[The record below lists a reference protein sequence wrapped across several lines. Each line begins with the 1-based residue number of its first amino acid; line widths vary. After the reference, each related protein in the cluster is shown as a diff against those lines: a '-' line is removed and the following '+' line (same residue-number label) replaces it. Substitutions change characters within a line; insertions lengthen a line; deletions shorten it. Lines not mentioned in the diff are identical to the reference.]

1 MAEPS
6 SLTIRCAPILDAIRP
21 RGIRVQLGEGG
32 EGAEH
37 LDARNSHSG
46 PMRAETRYAKN
57 GDVHIAYQVLGEGPL
72 DLVLVHGW
80 VQSFDARTE
89 IEPIE
94 RFYRRLASFSR
105 LILFDKRGTGLSDR
119 VPLDDLPTLETRMD
133 DMRAVMD
140 EVGVERAAVL
150 GHSEGGAMCALF
162 AATYPD
168 RAQALVMSGA
178 SARTRWAPDYPLGAT
193 DDALEELQRLILDNW
208 GYEGVRS
215 LLETMAPSIVDD
227 EELVHAHTRAALR
240 AASPAAA
247 AALTQMSA
255 MIDVRHVL
263 PAIRVPTLVLYRADE
278 MLAEASRYVGERIP
292 GAKIVELP
300 GNEHMPWLGDQD
312 AALDEIE
319 EFLTGFRPHPVL
331 DRVLATVLFTDIV
344 GSTELAADLGDRR
357 WRELL
362 EQHNDLVRREL
373 ARFRGH
379 ELSTAGDGF
388 LATFDGPGR
397 AVACAVSIRD
407 AATGLG
413 LQIRFG
419 LHTGELELAGSDVRG
434 IAVHTGARVA
444 GLAGP
449 NEVLASSTVRDLV
462 AGSGLEFEDRG
473 SHQLKGVPGEWR
485 LYAVAGP

>member
-1 MAEPS
+1 MANP
-6 SLTIRCAPILDAIRP
+6 P
-21 RGIRVQLGEGG
+21 
-32 EGAEH
+32 
-37 LDARNSHSG
+37 
-46 PMRAETRYAKN
+46 ETHYAKS
-57 GDVHIAYQVLGEGPL
+57 GDVNIAYQVVGDGPL

-80 VQSFDARTE
+80 VQSFDARWE
-89 IEPIE
+89 IEPID

-119 VPLDDLPTLETRMD
+119 VPPDDLPSLEVRMD

-140 EVGVERAAVL
+140 EVGAERAAVL

-162 AATYPD
+162 AATYPE
-168 RAQALVMSGA
+168 RTQALVMSGSA
-178 SARTRWAPDYPLGAT
+178 ARTRWAADYPIGAP
-193 DDALEELQRLILDNW
+193 DDAIEELETSILEHW
-208 GYEGVRS
+208 GVDVIRS
-215 LLETMAPSIVDD
+215 LLQQMAPSIVDD
-227 EELVHAHTRAALR
+227 EDLVQAHARAALR

-247 AALTQMSA
+247 AALTRMSA
-255 MIDVRHVL
+255 MIDIRHVL
-263 PAIRVPTLVLYRADE
+263 PAIRVPTLVLHRAE
-278 MLAEASRYVGERIP
+278 EILAEASRYVGERIP
-292 GAKIVELP
+292 GAQIVELP
-300 GNEHMPWLGDQD
+300 GADHMPWLGDQD

-319 EFLTGFRPHPVL
+319 EFLTGFRPHPAL

-362 EQHNDLVRREL
+362 EQHNALVRREL
-373 ARFRGH
+373 RRFRGR
-379 ELSTAGDGF
+379 ELSTAGDSF

-397 AVACAVSIRD
+397 AVACAVSIREG
-407 AATGLG
+407 ARALG

-444 GLAGP
+444 AKAGP
-449 NEVLASSTVRDLV
+449 GEVLASSTVKDLV

-473 SHQLKGVPGEWR
+473 SHELKGVPGEWR
-485 LYAVAGP
+485 LYAVSGA

>member
-1 MAEPS
+1 MSP
-6 SLTIRCAPILDAIRP
+6 
-21 RGIRVQLGEGG
+21 
-32 EGAEH
+32 
-37 LDARNSHSG
+37 
-46 PMRAETRYAKN
+46 ETRYAKS
-57 GDVHIAYQVLGEGPL
+57 GDTNIAYQILGEGPL

-80 VQSFDARTE
+80 VQSFDAGWE

-119 VPLDDLPTLETRMD
+119 VAPDNLPTLETRMD

-140 EVGVERAAVL
+140 KVGVRRAAVL

-162 AATYPD
+162 AATYPE
-168 RAQALVMSGA
+168 RTRALVMVGST
-178 SARTRWAPDYPLGAT
+178 ARTRWAPDYPLGAT
-193 DDALEELQRLILDNW
+193 DDAIEELERSILDGW
-208 GYEGVRS
+208 GTEVIRS
-215 LLETMAPSIVDD
+215 LLRQMAPSIADD
-227 EELVHAHTRAALR
+227 EELVQAHTRAALR

-247 AALTQMSA
+247 AALTRMSA
-255 MIDVRHVL
+255 MIDIRHVL
-263 PAIRVPTLVLYRADE
+263 PVIRVPTLVLHRANE
-278 MLAEASRYVGERIP
+278 VMAPASRDVGERIP
-292 GAKIVELP
+292 GAKVVELN
-300 GNEHMPWLGDQD
+300 GSDHMPWLGDQD
-312 AALDEIE
+312 AALAEIQ
-319 EFLTGFRPHPVL
+319 EFLTGVRPHPAL

-362 EQHNDLVRREL
+362 EQHNSLVRREL
-373 ARFRGH
+373 GRFRGR

-388 LATFDGPGR
+388 LATFDGPAR

-407 AATGLG
+407 EARTLG

-419 LHTGELELAGSDVRG
+419 LHTGELELTGSDVRG

-444 GLAGP
+444 GKAGP
-449 NEVLASSTVRDLV
+449 GEVLASSTVKDLV

-473 SHQLKGVPGEWR
+473 AHELKGVPGEWR
-485 LYAVAGP
+485 LYAVSNA

>member
-1 MAEPS
+1 MP
-6 SLTIRCAPILDAIRP
+6 
-21 RGIRVQLGEGG
+21 
-32 EGAEH
+32 
-37 LDARNSHSG
+37 
-46 PMRAETRYAKN
+46 ETRYAKN
-57 GDVHIAYQVLGEGPL
+57 DDLNIAYQVVGDGPL

-80 VQSFDARTE
+80 VQSFDAGWD

-119 VPLDDLPTLETRMD
+119 VAPDDLPTLETRMD

-140 EVGVERAAVL
+140 AASVERAAVL
-150 GHSEGGAMCALF
+150 GHSEGGSMCALF
-162 AATYPD
+162 AATYPE
-168 RAQALVMSGA
+168 RTQALVMVGSV
-178 SARTRWAPDYPLGAT
+178 ARARWAPDYPLGAT
-193 DDALEELQRLILDNW
+193 DEAVEELEASILNNW
-208 GYEGVRS
+208 GVELVRS
-215 LLETMAPSIVDD
+215 LLEELGPSIAGD
-227 EELVHAHTRAALR
+227 EEMVQAHTRAALR

-247 AALTQMSA
+247 AALTRMSA
-255 MIDVRHVL
+255 MIDIRHVL
-263 PAIRVPTLVLYRADE
+263 PAIRVPTLVMHRADE
-278 MLAEASRYVGERIP
+278 VMAEASRDVGERIP
-292 GAKIVELP
+292 NAKIVELP
-300 GNEHMPWLGDQD
+300 GRDHMPWLGDQD

-319 EFLTGFRPHPVL
+319 EFLTGVRPHPAL

-357 WRELL
+357 WRDLL
-362 EQHNDLVRREL
+362 EQHNSLVRREL
-373 ARFRGH
+373 GRFRGR

-388 LATFDGPGR
+388 LATFDGPAR

-407 AATGLG
+407 AAHALG

-444 GLAGP
+444 AKAGP
-449 NEVLASSTVRDLV
+449 GEVLASSTVKDLV

-473 SHQLKGVPGEWR
+473 SHELKGVPGEWH
-485 LYAVAGP
+485 LYAVAVA